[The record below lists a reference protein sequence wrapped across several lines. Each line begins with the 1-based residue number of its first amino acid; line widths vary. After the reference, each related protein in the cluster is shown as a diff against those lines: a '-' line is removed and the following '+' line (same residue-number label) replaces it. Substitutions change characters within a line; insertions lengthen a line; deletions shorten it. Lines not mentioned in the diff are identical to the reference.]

1 MSASIKKFVVAAG
14 LLAAACTFAGDAEI
28 VNVEGRGT
36 GTDKA
41 EALKDAYRDAVER
54 AVGMYVDAEQQIKN
68 EELVEDKIL
77 TQSNAYIEKYEVVR
91 ERKKAN
97 GLFEVQ
103 ISAEVKKSAL
113 TKKLRDVM
121 PKQTFALGD
130 DAQNIHSRVVT
141 TEKRNTDAAALLD
154 NVFGEL
160 DPVRQLMNLSLSSS
174 KPIQSADEDGKQ
186 ELYYRFKFTVDERKY
201 YGEFL
206 PPLLKV
212 LDQIALRKPKDLRL
226 RSVDLLEGYV
236 NAPQI
241 IKKKKDYCDGRWKFV
256 RAKKDGHTEAQ
267 ISDYMIG
274 CGVYVGDMGFAD
286 GGGNSWCFSMNSGV
300 CDHADAYFNEP
311 ASGSIAENGEARVM
325 VITKMNA
332 SRSVVTARE
341 YALPPECAEVA
352 LKWWQK
358 AISVPNVRASKT
370 QYATTTYNIVFSDT
384 DGGEIAAIPI
394 SFENRILS
402 NVFLG
407 NLPHYPKGDNYK
419 HLVGLFI
426 SPMVHCDAESLEE
439 WIGFDIPQDEL
450 PNIKSVT
457 VELAE

>member
-1 MSASIKKFVVAAG
+1 MTTTIKKIVVAAG
-14 LLAAACTFAGDAEI
+14 LFAATCTFADSVEIAE
-28 VNVEGRGT
+28 VEGRGV

-54 AVGMYVDAEQQIKN
+54 AVGMYVDAEQQMKN
-68 EELVEDKIL
+68 EELVNDHIL

-91 ERKKAN
+91 ERKKPN

-103 ISAEVKKSAL
+103 IKADVKRSAL

-154 NVFGEL
+154 NVLGEF

-186 ELYYRFKFTVDERKY
+186 KLYYRFKFTVDERKY
-201 YGEFL
+201 YEEFL

-212 LDQIALRKPKDLRL
+212 LDQIALKQPKDVRL
-226 RSVDLLEGYV
+226 RSVDLGEDGIVDQKKEYLAGKWNSFDV
-236 NAPQI
+236 N
-241 IKKKKDYCDGRWKFV
+241 
-256 RAKKDGHTEAQ
+256 KDGHTK
-267 ISDYMIG
+267 ISTYRYDS
-274 CGVYVGDMGFAD
+274 CVNGVYVGDIGFSD
-286 GGGNSWCFSMNSGV
+286 GKGDSWCFSNTHS
-300 CDHADAYFNEP
+300 CCNP
-311 ASGSIAENGEARVM
+311 AEEYYSGSIAEKGLVRVM

-332 SRSVVTARE
+332 PRSAITARE
-341 YALPPECAEVA
+341 YELPQECADVVS
-352 LKWWQK
+352 KWWQK
-358 AISVPNVRASKT
+358 AISVPSVRVSKT
-370 QYATTTYNIVFSDT
+370 QYQTTTYNIVFSDKS
-384 DGGEIAAIPI
+384 GEEVAAMPI
-394 SFENRILS
+394 SFENRMLS
-402 NVFLG
+402 NIFLG
-407 NLPHYPKGDNYK
+407 NLPYYPKGNDYK

-426 SPMVHCDAESLEE
+426 SPMVHCDAASLEE

>member
-1 MSASIKKFVVAAG
+1 MSASIKKFVVAAS
-14 LLAAACTFAGDAEI
+14 LLAAACAFAGDAEI

-121 PKQTFALGD
+121 PRQTFALGD

-141 TEKRNTDAAALLD
+141 KEKRNGDAAALLE
-154 NVFGEL
+154 NVIGEL
-160 DPVRQLMNLSLSSS
+160 DPVKQVMILSLSSA
-174 KPIQSADEDGKQ
+174 KPIQAADENGKQ
-186 ELYYRFKFTVDERKY
+186 KLYYRFKFAVNERKY
-201 YGEFL
+201 YEEFL

-212 LDQIALRKPKDLRL
+212 LDQIALKQPKDVRL
-226 RSVDLLEGYV
+226 RSVDLGEDGIV
-236 NAPQI
+236 DQ
-241 IKKKKDYCDGRWKFV
+241 KKEYLAGKWNSFD
-256 RAKKDGHTEAQ
+256 ANKDGHTK
-267 ISDYMIG
+267 ISTYRYDS
-274 CGVYVGDMGFAD
+274 CVNGVYVGDIGFSD
-286 GGGNSWCFSMNSGV
+286 GKGDSWCFSNTHSCCNS
-300 CDHADAYFNEP
+300 AEEYY
-311 ASGSIAENGEARVM
+311 SGSIAEKGLVRVM

-332 SRSVVTARE
+332 SRSAITARE
-341 YALPPECAEVA
+341 YELPQECADVVS
-352 LKWWQK
+352 KWWQK
-358 AISVPNVRASKT
+358 AISVPSVRVSKT
-370 QYATTTYNIVFSDT
+370 QYQTTTYNIVFSDKS
-384 DGGEIAAIPI
+384 GEEVAAMPI
-394 SFENRILS
+394 SFENRMLS
-402 NVFLG
+402 NIFLG
-407 NLPHYPKGDNYK
+407 NLPYYPKGNNYK

-426 SPMVHCDAESLEE
+426 SPMVHCDAASLEE